1 MANPFAKTRDQATP
15 YAIYKQGDYEY
26 RVLKTYKMPK
36 TEAKDI
42 YARWFLAT
50 KGPHSMGFELGD
62 GYAKDIRD
70 NSELILADTDWLDH
84 YT

>member
-1 MANPFAKTRDQATP
+1 
-15 YAIYKQGDYEY
+15 
-26 RVLKTYKMPK
+26 
-36 TEAKDI
+36 
-42 YARWFLAT
+42 
-50 KGPHSMGFELGD
+50 MGFELGD

>member
-1 MANPFAKTRDQATP
+1 MPNPF
-15 YAIYKQGDYEY
+15 EY
-26 RVLKTYKMPK
+26 RVLKTYKQPS
-36 TEAKDI
+36 TEAKDV
-42 YARWFLAT
+42 YARWYLAT